1 MFWTVKSLKEKLEEL
16 EKKGYGNKIV
26 VIPEDEEGNSY
37 RALHE
42 QDILETEGEIEDFVY
57 NTDED
62 VLPLDTH
69 INIGNIIVL

>member
-1 MFWTVKSLKEKLEEL
+1 MFWTVKSLKGKLEEL

-26 VIPEDEEGNSY
+26 VIPEDEEGSSY

-42 QDILETEGEIEDFVY
+42 QDVLETEEEIEDFVY
-57 NTDED
+57 NTNED

-69 INIGNIIVL
+69 INTGNIIVL